1 MENPKIP
8 SERFSKSSI
17 YYHRYY
23 DESELFDA
31 ADSSDNTSFVA
42 RHIALSAASLPYPS
56 SFQLIVQT
64 LYDRCYDVF
73 FFFFFYCYIIIVLFY
88 YYLLLSI
95 SNVRLIE

>member
-73 FFFFFYCYIIIVLFY
+73 FSFFIVTSLSFYFTIIYFY
-88 YYLLLSI
+88 RYPTSD
-95 SNVRLIE
+95 